1 MRSGLPIRRLALAA
15 ALAALCLLPS
25 LALAR
30 SLAQRKIQALAQFE
44 SAEKM
49 REELNGRPQ
58 SERTARDYGKVI
70 AAYRRVYFITPNSS
84 KADASIVTMAE
95 LLAEQGR
102 AFEDTKAS
110 QESIK
115 QYEFLIEQY
124 PGSRHKTEALFTIG
138 KIYQEDLEDEIPY
151 ESGRIPSPDRI
162 FFDLHG
168 TKLAPEL
175 MGKSFDVEDG
185 FLKRIRVA
193 QYQPGMTRVVLE
205 VAPVSEYSA
214 FLLPNPYRLI
224 VDIHGQQP
232 AASVSARE
240 RPPFPAE
247 MPQPKTSAE
256 NSSSAAAMTSRSAAV
271 IRNEVPTDAV
281 RKNAA
286 ISSTT
291 TSPVKPPGKTSAARS
306 DAEEPKEAP
315 AESKT
320 AEVKATER
328 PTTSPTFQAVTPRE
342 EHKPSRSK
350 EKEREIEAVARE
362 AKPSADGQ
370 RGLIRALGLKIGKIV
385 VDAGHGGH

>member
-1 MRSGLPIRRLALAA
+1 
-15 ALAALCLLPS
+15 
-25 LALAR
+25 
-30 SLAQRKIQALAQFE
+30 
-44 SAEKM
+44 
-49 REELNGRPQ
+49 
-58 SERTARDYGKVI
+58 
-70 AAYRRVYFITPNSS
+70 
-84 KADASIVTMAE
+84 MA
-95 LLAEQGR
+95 
-102 AFEDTKAS
+102 
-110 QESIK
+110 I
-115 QYEFLIEQY
+115 
-124 PGSRHKTEALFTIG
+124 
-138 KIYQEDLEDEIPY
+138 DLEEEIPY
-151 ESGRIPSPDRI
+151 EAGRIPSPDRI

-232 AASVSARE
+232 ASVSARE
-240 RPPFPAE
+240 RQPSPAE

-256 NSSSAAAMTSRSAAV
+256 NSSSAAVGSRSAAV

-291 TSPVKPPGKTSAARS
+291 PSPVKPPGKTSAARS
-306 DAEEPKEAP
+306 EAEEPKKAP

-342 EHKPSRSK
+342 EHKPSRGK
-350 EKEREIEAVARE
+350 EKEREIEAIARE

-385 VDAGHGGH
+385 VDAGHGGHDTGTIGPRGLMEKDLVLDVSLRLGKLLENKLGADVVYTRNDDTFIP